1 MASVYFGS
9 YCRVSGVRYKTIRRR
24 AVGHAA
30 DVPLPLQKW
39 IRRYPLAIQKIE
51 RLQFLIYRVILPAD
65 CINMSGLGGLNKT
78 AGGIVIAAVQSQLF
92 RVDNTEDLSKA
103 TNHVCNLVRRAKR
116 EYPATDLV
124 LFPEYCIHGLSMS
137 MDPEIMCTMNGPEVA
152 AFKGVCAEEKVW
164 GIFSIMEKNTI
175 SVDANPWNVGITI
188 NSSGEVVNYYRKLHP
203 WIPVEPWYP
212 GNQGISVFTGPGG
225 VKMSLIICHDGM
237 FPEMAR
243 EAAYLGAEV
252 MFRTAGYTSPIK
264 NSWEITNR
272 ANAFTNLM
280 YTVSVALAGA
290 DSTWRSMGQAMF
302 VDPEG
307 NILERGDGTA
317 DHIVAC
323 EIRAEEVR
331 RRRQEWGGGK

>member
-1 MASVYFGS
+1 
-9 YCRVSGVRYKTIRRR
+9 
-24 AVGHAA
+24 
-30 DVPLPLQKW
+30 
-39 IRRYPLAIQKIE
+39 
-51 RLQFLIYRVILPAD
+51 
-65 CINMSGLGGLNKT
+65 MSGLGGLNKT
-78 AGGIVIAAVQSQLF
+78 TGGIVIAAVQSQLF
-92 RVDNTEDLSKA
+92 RVDNPDDLAKA
-103 TNHVCNLVRRAKR
+103 TKHVCSLVRRAKQ
-116 EYPATDLV
+116 EYPAVDLV

-137 MDPEIMCTMNGPEVA
+137 MDPSIMCTLSGPEVA
-152 AFKGVCAEEKVW
+152 AFKKVCAEEKVW
-164 GIFSIMEKNTI
+164 GIFSIMEKNN
-175 SVDANPWNVGITI
+175 SSADSNPWNVGITI
-188 NSSGEVVNYYRKLHP
+188 DSDGSLVDYYRKLHP
-203 WIPVEPWYP
+203 WVPVEPWFP
-212 GNQGISVFTGPGG
+212 GNHGISVFTGPAG

-237 FPEMAR
+237 FPEVAR

-323 EIRAEEVR
+323 EIRPEEVR
-331 RRRQEWGGGK
+331 RRRREWGVENNLYQLGHRGYVAVKDGARDCPYTYMKDLISGRYAQAEDNEVQIKDGTVCGFPLSTAKYFADTPY

>member
-1 MASVYFGS
+1 
-9 YCRVSGVRYKTIRRR
+9 
-24 AVGHAA
+24 
-30 DVPLPLQKW
+30 
-39 IRRYPLAIQKIE
+39 
-51 RLQFLIYRVILPAD
+51 
-65 CINMSGLGGLNKT
+65 MSGLGGLNKT
-78 AGGIVIAAVQSQLF
+78 TGGIVIAAVQSQLF
-92 RVDNTEDLSKA
+92 RVDSPEDLSKA
-103 TNHVCNLVRRAKR
+103 TDHVCNLVRRAKR
-116 EYPATDLV
+116 EYPAVDLV
-124 LFPEYCIHGLSMS
+124 LFPEYSIHGLSMS
-137 MDPEIMCTMNGPEVA
+137 MDRSIMCTMDGPEVA
-152 AFKGVCAEEKVW
+152 AFKQVCVEEKVW
-164 GIFSIMEKNTI
+164 AIFSIMEQNTL
-175 SVDANPWNVGITI
+175 SADANPWNVGITI
-188 NSSGEVVNYYRKLHP
+188 NSSGEVINYYRKLHP
-203 WIPVEPWYP
+203 WVPVEPWYP
-212 GNQGISVFTGPGG
+212 GDQGISVFTGPGG

-307 NILERGDGTA
+307 NILERGDATP

-331 RRRQEWGGGK
+331 RRRREWGVENNLYQLGHRGYVAVKNGAVNCPYSYMRDLVRGEYTLAEDEEVKVKDGTVCGFAAHP